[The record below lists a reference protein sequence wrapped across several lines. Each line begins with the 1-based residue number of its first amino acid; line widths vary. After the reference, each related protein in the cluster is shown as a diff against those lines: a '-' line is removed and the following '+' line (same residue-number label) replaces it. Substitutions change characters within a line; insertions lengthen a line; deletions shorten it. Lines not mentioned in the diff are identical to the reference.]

1 MHLAAGDDLE
11 STKLKLGGQRIVK
24 RFTRGTMFVCQTN
37 RQFLARLHADQR
49 EVFHQLP
56 NLSDTHFASV
66 MMMILK
72 QKPPFYFYFSYSF
85 LFFFRFFLFH
95 HPPPPLFCLNSFF
108 FFEELFCSVQLNFW
122 VSAFTYLL

>member
-1 MHLAAGDDLE
+1 LE

-24 RFTRGTMFVCQTN
+24 RCTRGTMFVGQTN

-49 EVFHQLP
+49 ELFHQLP

-72 QKPPFYFYFSYSF
+72 QKPLSFFLSILSFPF
-85 LFFFRFFLFH
+85 LF
-95 HPPPPLFCLNSFF
+95 
-108 FFEELFCSVQLNFW
+108 
-122 VSAFTYLL
+122 